1 MIEKKNE
8 FFYIEYL
15 QLDELNDDDAALL
28 KMAIETTKNAYAP
41 YSKFNVG
48 AAAKFI
54 TGQFIT
60 GTNQENASYPVGI
73 CAERVLLSAAS
84 SIYPGIGIETL
95 AISYNNIQGESNQ
108 PISPCGICRQ
118 TLAEFEIRTQQ
129 TIRILLSGMEGKV
142 IEIKSATDLL
152 PLSFSG
158 TDLLK

>member
-54 TGQFIT
+54 TGRWQ
-60 GTNQENASYPVGI
+60 P
-73 CAERVLLSAAS
+73 C
-84 SIYPGIGIETL
+84 
-95 AISYNNIQGESNQ
+95 IQQSEQ
-108 PISPCGICRQ
+108 HW
-118 TLAEFEIRTQQ
+118 
-129 TIRILLSGMEGKV
+129 
-142 IEIKSATDLL
+142 
-152 PLSFSG
+152 
-158 TDLLK
+158 